1 MICRTLAFVLAAS
14 IAVPLTGCIA
24 RGNSRITNVIPVP
37 LQEGANL
44 VPHLA
49 PDGRQGLVVEA
60 REPDIGHTRL
70 IMTMLPRAEGMRG
83 WDVVAMDAA
92 DGSRMPTIDNHGRSV
107 VFARAKVSGIPATL
121 LFVASAD
128 TADTASPGSPHRMLI
143 RTMRL
148 RTDETSAHFE
158 SIAAETTRGR
168 YCSGTDALAATY
180 RMALPED
187 GAGDSRCD
195 PPGS

>member
-14 IAVPLTGCIA
+14 VAVPLTGCVA

-49 PDGRQGLVVEA
+49 PDGRQGLVVQA

-92 DGSRMPTIDNHGRSV
+92 DGSRMPTIDNRGRSL

-121 LFVASAD
+121 LFVTSAD

-158 SIAAETTRGR
+158 SIATETRRGR
-168 YCSGTDALAATY
+168 YCSFTDALAATY
-180 RMALPED
+180 RLALPED
-187 GAGDSRCD
+187 GAADSRCD

>member
-14 IAVPLTGCIA
+14 VAVPLTGCVA
-24 RGNSRITNVIPVP
+24 RGNSRITNVIPVQ

-60 REPDIGHTRL
+60 RQPDIGRSRL
-70 IMTMLPRAEGMRG
+70 IMTMLPRAEGVRG
-83 WDVVAMDAA
+83 WDVVGMDAA
-92 DGSRMPTIDNHGRSV
+92 DGSRMPTIDGRGRSV

-121 LFVASAD
+121 LFLASAD

-158 SIAAETTRGR
+158 SIATETTRGR

-180 RMALPED
+180 RMELPED
-187 GAGDSRCD
+187 GPVDRNCD